1 MRYIDASKSIDEV
14 YAETRI
20 AMLPQIF
27 SIIGPKCS
35 GKSSLGSSLAERTNM
50 TLLNF
55 SQFVKQHGIKDLD
68 CEDKTQHL
76 IKHLVNE
83 TSPRVL
89 LEDFP

>member
-1 MRYIDASKSIDEV
+1 
-14 YAETRI
+14 
-20 AMLPQIF
+20 MLPQIF

-50 TLLNF
+50 THLNF
-55 SQFVKQHGIKDLD
+55 TQFIKMHGLKDLD
-68 CEDKTQHL
+68 DEAKTQHL

-83 TSPRVL
+83 TTPRIL